1 MAQHHVRLTIV
12 GDKVVA
18 VKPSASPPL
27 KDGSDSA
34 GSDQSSAAA
43 PSIQPD
49 IEFAP
54 SDHEPETR
62 Y

>member
-27 KDGSDSA
+27 KDGSDSS
-34 GSDQSSAAA
+34 GLDQSSAAA

-49 IEFAP
+49 IEFTSSA
-54 SDHEPETR
+54 HERHTH
-62 Y
+62 

>member
-18 VKPSASPPL
+18 VKPPASPPL
-27 KDGSDSA
+27 KDGSDSS
-34 GSDQSSAAA
+34 GSDQSSAA

-49 IEFAP
+49 IEFTSSA
-54 SDHEPETR
+54 HERHTH
-62 Y
+62 